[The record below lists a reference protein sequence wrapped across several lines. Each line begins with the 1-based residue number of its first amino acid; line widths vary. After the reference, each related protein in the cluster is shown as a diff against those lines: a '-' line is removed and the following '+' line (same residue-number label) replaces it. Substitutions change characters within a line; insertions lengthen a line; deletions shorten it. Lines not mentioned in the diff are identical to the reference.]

1 MEQKHNLTIRVVS
14 IIGGILTAFFFLG
27 FLALTRVLRS
37 ETSYLLVGS
46 LLIIATLAVSRLV
59 IKSFLDAM
67 NITLYVAGCVLVA
80 FGFGNHINIFFIT
93 LIGISILTFLLS
105 RGFILPFLSVIT
117 FIISLFGEITH
128 LFSSSYPL
136 EIAAVPVMAAFLLT
150 NLFEIKIYGL
160 LNNRL
165 SRFGHSLSK
174 YMPFHYGLFT
184 SCLVLM
190 GGLSIEFLILG
201 VNHLAIFSILSVFMW
216 MGILVMVQ
224 RIMKVMQVDNPIRQ
238 TGIYILCLII
248 CLPTV
253 SAPYLSGS
261 LLLILIC
268 FHYGYKAECAA
279 SLLLFIYAVS
289 KYYYDLNLSLLIKSI
304 TLFFVGIGFIA
315 AWYFLTQKRIKHEK
329 V

>member
-1 MEQKHNLTIRVVS
+1 
-14 IIGGILTAFFFLG
+14 
-27 FLALTRVLRS
+27 
-37 ETSYLLVGS
+37 
-46 LLIIATLAVSRLV
+46 
-59 IKSFLDAM
+59 
-67 NITLYVAGCVLVA
+67 
-80 FGFGNHINIFFIT
+80 
-93 LIGISILTFLLS
+93 
-105 RGFILPFLSVIT
+105 
-117 FIISLFGEITH
+117 
-128 LFSSSYPL
+128 
-136 EIAAVPVMAAFLLT
+136 
-150 NLFEIKIYGL
+150 
-160 LNNRL
+160 
-165 SRFGHSLSK
+165 
-174 YMPFHYGLFT
+174 MPFHYGLFA